1 MGLDPTLCVK
11 LERDPDGTVRRRMG
25 KLGQSR
31 LPRTPLA
38 AVNRMGELAIG
49 MLRKALD
56 SLARLDP
63 VSAAAIVREDFEI
76 DEEFRSIVRQLITFM
91 MEDPRTI
98 SQALDILWIAKA
110 IERIGDHSKNMAEQV
125 IYVVKGTDVRHTSVE
140 QLEREAM
147 G

>member
-1 MGLDPTLCVK
+1 
-11 LERDPDGTVRRRMG
+11 
-25 KLGQSR
+25 
-31 LPRTPLA
+31 
-38 AVNRMGELAIG
+38 MGEIATG

-63 VSAAAIVREDFEI
+63 VSAASIVREDFAI

-98 SQALDILWIAKA
+98 SPALDILWVAKA
-110 IERIGDHSKNMAEQV
+110 VERIGDHSKNMAEQV

-140 QLEREAM
+140 QLEREAR

>member
-1 MGLDPTLCVK
+1 MAASTRSATEIGADRILTSSNAS
-11 LERDPDGTVRRRMG
+11 RARAG
-25 KLGQSR
+25 KL
-31 LPRTPLA
+31 
-38 AVNRMGELAIG
+38 NEL
-49 MLRKALD
+49 
-56 SLARLDP
+56 
-63 VSAAAIVREDFEI
+63 SAAAIVREDFEI